1 MILRISTGWT
11 NTGMTPD
18 YSWNRDRTFFVAIN
32 LAKIAAAL
40 LHAPGTGLS
49 VNLSWILGRAYCV
62 AYWTKVQ

>member
-1 MILRISTGWT
+1 VLDAKKIQSPEAGYRFRSERTVRCLPLFPIL
-11 NTGMTPD
+11 
-18 YSWNRDRTFFVAIN
+18 
-32 LAKIAAAL
+32 AL